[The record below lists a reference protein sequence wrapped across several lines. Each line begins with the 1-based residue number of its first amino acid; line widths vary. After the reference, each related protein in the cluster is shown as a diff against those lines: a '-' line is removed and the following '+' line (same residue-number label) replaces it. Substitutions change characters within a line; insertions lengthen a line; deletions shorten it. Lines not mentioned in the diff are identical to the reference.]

1 MEVVESIA
9 EMKKLVRDWK
19 RHGYSIGFV
28 PTMGYLHEGHLALV
42 RRAKELSD
50 RVVVSIF
57 VNPIQF
63 APGEDYQRYPRDLK
77 RDKDL
82 LEKEGIDILFV
93 PRTEEMY
100 PQGFQT
106 YVEVKELS
114 SGLCGRFRPG
124 HFVGVATVVLKLFN
138 IVQPDIAVFGEKDYQ
153 QLKVIQRMVQ
163 DLNLDVKIIPH
174 PTVREKDGLAMSSR
188 NTYLS
193 PEERNSAVSLY
204 LALNLAEKL
213 INQGERRVAIL
224 KEKLKE
230 FIESYPYAKVQ
241 YVEFVHPETLKEVER
256 VDEPTLL
263 ALAVYV
269 GKARL
274 IDNRLINPPL
284 FSHPTSFSH
293 PERSEGS
300 PSPSHRKQNLKTG
313 GD

>member
-1 MEVVESIA
+1 MEVIERIS
-9 EMKKLVRDWK
+9 EMKNLVKEWK
-19 RHGYSIGFV
+19 QQGLSIGFV

-63 APGEDYQRYPRDLK
+63 APGEDYQRYPRDLE
-77 RDKDL
+77 RDKAL
-82 LEKEGIDILFV
+82 LEKEGVDVLFV
-93 PRTEEMY
+93 PKAQEMY
-100 PQGFQT
+100 PPGFQT

-114 SGLCGRFRPG
+114 SGLCGRYRTG

-163 DLNLDVKIIPH
+163 DLNLDVKIISH
-174 PTVREKDGLAMSSR
+174 PTVREEDGLAMSSR

-193 PEERNSAVSLY
+193 PEERKSAIALY
-204 LALNLAEKL
+204 KALNLAEEL
-213 INQGERRVAIL
+213 INQGERRVATL

-230 FIESYPYAKVQ
+230 FIESFPYTKVQ
-241 YVEFVHPETLKEVER
+241 YIEFVHPETLKEVER

-263 ALAVYV
+263 ALAVFV

-274 IDNRLINPPL
+274 IDNKIIVPK
-284 FSHPTSFSH
+284 S
-293 PERSEGS
+293 
-300 PSPSHRKQNLKTG
+300 
-313 GD
+313 

>member
-1 MEVVESIA
+1 MEIIESIS
-9 EMKKLVRDWK
+9 EMKNLVKEWK
-19 RHGYSIGFV
+19 RQGLSIGFV

-42 RRAKELSD
+42 RRVKELSD

-63 APGEDYQRYPRDLK
+63 APGEDYQRYPRDLE
-77 RDKDL
+77 RDKAL
-82 LEKEGIDILFV
+82 LEKEGVDVLFS
-93 PRTEEMY
+93 PKAQEMY
-100 PQGFQT
+100 PPEFQT

-114 SGLCGRFRPG
+114 SGLCGKYRPG

-174 PTVREKDGLAMSSR
+174 PTVREEDGLAMSSR

-193 PEERNSAVSLY
+193 PGERKSAIALY
-204 LALNLAEKL
+204 KALNLAEEL
-213 INQGERRVAIL
+213 INQGERRVAAL

-230 FIESYPYAKVQ
+230 FIESYPYTKVQ
-241 YVEFVHPETLKEVER
+241 YIEFVHPETLKEVER

-263 ALAVYV
+263 ALAVFV

-274 IDNRLINPPL
+274 IDNKIIIPK
-284 FSHPTSFSH
+284 S
-293 PERSEGS
+293 
-300 PSPSHRKQNLKTG
+300 
-313 GD
+313 

>member
-1 MEVVESIA
+1 MEVIESIS
-9 EMKKLVRDWK
+9 EMKNLVKDWK
-19 RHGYSIGFV
+19 RRGLSIGFV

-42 RRAKELSD
+42 RRVKELSD

-63 APGEDYQRYPRDLK
+63 APGEDYQRYPRDLE
-77 RDKDL
+77 RDKAL
-82 LEKEGIDILFV
+82 LEKEGVDVLFS
-93 PRTEEMY
+93 PKAQEMY
-100 PQGFQT
+100 PPGFQT

-114 SGLCGRFRPG
+114 SGLCGRYRAG

-138 IVQPDIAVFGEKDYQ
+138 ILQPDIAVFGEKDYQ

-174 PTVREKDGLAMSSR
+174 PTVREEDGLAMSSR

-193 PEERNSAVSLY
+193 PEERKSAIALY
-204 LALNLAEKL
+204 KALNLAEEL
-213 INQGERRVAIL
+213 VNQGERRVATL

-230 FIESYPYAKVQ
+230 FIESFPYTKVQ
-241 YVEFVHPETLKEVER
+241 YIEFVHPETLKEVER

-263 ALAVYV
+263 ALAVFV

-274 IDNRLINPPL
+274 IDNKIIVPK
-284 FSHPTSFSH
+284 S
-293 PERSEGS
+293 
-300 PSPSHRKQNLKTG
+300 
-313 GD
+313 

>member
-1 MEVVESIA
+1 MEVIESIS
-9 EMKKLVRDWK
+9 EMKNLVKEWK
-19 RHGYSIGFV
+19 RQGLSIGFV

-42 RRAKELSD
+42 RRVKELSD

-63 APGEDYQRYPRDLK
+63 APGEDYQRYPRDLE
-77 RDKDL
+77 RDKAL
-82 LEKEGIDILFV
+82 LEKEGVDVLFS
-93 PRTEEMY
+93 PKAQEMY
-100 PQGFQT
+100 PPGFQT

-114 SGLCGRFRPG
+114 SGLCGRYRTG

-163 DLNLDVKIIPH
+163 DLNLDVKIISH
-174 PTVREKDGLAMSSR
+174 PTVREEDGLAMSSR

-193 PEERNSAVSLY
+193 PEERKSAIALY
-204 LALNLAEKL
+204 KALNLAEEL
-213 INQGERRVAIL
+213 INQGERRVATL

-230 FIESYPYAKVQ
+230 FIESYPYTKVQ
-241 YVEFVHPETLKEVER
+241 YIEFVHPETLKEVER

-263 ALAVYV
+263 ALAVFV

-274 IDNRLINPPL
+274 IDNKIIIPK
-284 FSHPTSFSH
+284 S
-293 PERSEGS
+293 
-300 PSPSHRKQNLKTG
+300 
-313 GD
+313 

>member
-1 MEVVESIA
+1 MEVIESIS
-9 EMKKLVRDWK
+9 EMKNLVKEWK
-19 RHGYSIGFV
+19 RQGLSIGFV

-63 APGEDYQRYPRDLK
+63 APGEDYQRYPRDLE
-77 RDKDL
+77 RDKAL
-82 LEKEGIDILFV
+82 LEKEGVDALFS
-93 PRTEEMY
+93 PRVEEMY
-100 PQGFQT
+100 PPGFQT

-114 SGLCGRFRPG
+114 SGLCGRYRPG

-174 PTVREKDGLAMSSR
+174 PTVREEDGLAMSSR

-193 PEERNSAVSLY
+193 PEERKSAIALY
-204 LALNLAEKL
+204 KALNLAEEL
-213 INQGERRVAIL
+213 VNQGERRVATL
-224 KEKLKE
+224 KVKLKE
-230 FIESYPYAKVQ
+230 FIESFPYTKVQ
-241 YVEFVHPETLKEVER
+241 YIEFVHPETLKEIER

-263 ALAVYV
+263 ALAVFV
-269 GKARL
+269 GEARL
-274 IDNRLINPPL
+274 IDNKIIVPK
-284 FSHPTSFSH
+284 S
-293 PERSEGS
+293 
-300 PSPSHRKQNLKTG
+300 
-313 GD
+313 

>member
-1 MEVVESIA
+1 MEVIESIS
-9 EMKKLVRDWK
+9 EMKNLVKEWK
-19 RHGYSIGFV
+19 QQGLSIGFV

-63 APGEDYQRYPRDLK
+63 APGEDYQRYPRDLE
-77 RDKDL
+77 RDKAL
-82 LEKEGIDILFV
+82 LEKEGVDVLFS
-93 PRTEEMY
+93 PKAQEMY
-100 PQGFQT
+100 PPGFQT

-114 SGLCGRFRPG
+114 SGLCGRYRTG

-163 DLNLDVKIIPH
+163 DLNLDVKIISH
-174 PTVREKDGLAMSSR
+174 PTVREEDGLAMSSR

-193 PEERNSAVSLY
+193 PEERKSAIALY
-204 LALNLAEKL
+204 KALNLAEEL
-213 INQGERRVAIL
+213 INQGERRVATL

-230 FIESYPYAKVQ
+230 FIESFPYTKVQ
-241 YVEFVHPETLKEVER
+241 YIEFVHPETLKEVER

-263 ALAVYV
+263 ALAVFV

-274 IDNRLINPPL
+274 IDNKIIVPK
-284 FSHPTSFSH
+284 S
-293 PERSEGS
+293 
-300 PSPSHRKQNLKTG
+300 
-313 GD
+313 

>member
-1 MEVVESIA
+1 MEVIESIS
-9 EMKKLVRDWK
+9 EMKNLAKEWK
-19 RHGYSIGFV
+19 GQGLSIGFV

-63 APGEDYQRYPRDLK
+63 APGEDYQRYPRDLE
-77 RDKDL
+77 RDKAL
-82 LEKEGIDILFV
+82 LEKEEVDVLFSPKV
-93 PRTEEMY
+93 EEMY
-100 PQGFQT
+100 PPGFQT

-114 SGLCGRFRPG
+114 SGLCGKYRPG
-124 HFVGVATVVLKLFN
+124 HFIGVATVVLKLFN

-163 DLNLDVKIIPH
+163 DLNLDVKIISH
-174 PTVREKDGLAMSSR
+174 PTVREEDGLAMSSR

-193 PEERNSAVSLY
+193 PEERKSAIALY
-204 LALNLAEKL
+204 KALNLAEEL
-213 INQGERRVAIL
+213 INQGERRVATL

-230 FIESYPYAKVQ
+230 FIESFPYTKVQ
-241 YVEFVHPETLKEVER
+241 YIEFVHPETLKEVER

-263 ALAVYV
+263 ALAVFV

-274 IDNRLINPPL
+274 IDNKIIVPK
-284 FSHPTSFSH
+284 S
-293 PERSEGS
+293 
-300 PSPSHRKQNLKTG
+300 
-313 GD
+313 

>member
-1 MEVVESIA
+1 MEVIESIS
-9 EMKKLVRDWK
+9 EMKNLVKDWK
-19 RHGYSIGFV
+19 RQGLSIGFV

-63 APGEDYQRYPRDLK
+63 APGEDYQRYPRDLE
-77 RDKDL
+77 RDKAL
-82 LEKEGIDILFV
+82 LEKEGVDVLFS
-93 PRTEEMY
+93 PKAQEMY
-100 PQGFQT
+100 PPGFQT

-114 SGLCGRFRPG
+114 SGLCGRYRSG
-124 HFVGVATVVLKLFN
+124 HFIGVATVVLKLFN

-174 PTVREKDGLAMSSR
+174 PTVREEDGLAMSSR

-193 PEERNSAVSLY
+193 PEERKSAIALY
-204 LALNLAEKL
+204 KALNLAEEL
-213 INQGERRVAIL
+213 INQGERRVATL

-230 FIESYPYAKVQ
+230 FIESYPYTKVQ
-241 YVEFVHPETLKEVER
+241 YIEFVHPETLKEVER

-263 ALAVYV
+263 ALAVFV

-274 IDNRLINPPL
+274 IDNKIIVPK
-284 FSHPTSFSH
+284 S
-293 PERSEGS
+293 
-300 PSPSHRKQNLKTG
+300 
-313 GD
+313 

>member
-1 MEVVESIA
+1 MEVIESIS
-9 EMKKLVRDWK
+9 EMKNLVKDWK
-19 RHGYSIGFV
+19 RHGLSIGFV

-42 RRAKELSD
+42 RRVKELSD

-63 APGEDYQRYPRDLK
+63 APGEDYQRYPRDLE
-77 RDKDL
+77 RDKAL
-82 LEKEGIDILFV
+82 LEKEGVDVLFS
-93 PRTEEMY
+93 PKAQEMY
-100 PQGFQT
+100 PPGFQT

-114 SGLCGRFRPG
+114 SGLCGRYRAG

-174 PTVREKDGLAMSSR
+174 PTVREEDGLAMSSR

-193 PEERNSAVSLY
+193 PEERKSAIALY
-204 LALNLAEKL
+204 KALNLAEEL
-213 INQGERRVAIL
+213 INRGERRVATL

-230 FIESYPYAKVQ
+230 FIESYPYTKVQ
-241 YVEFVHPETLKEVER
+241 YIEFVHPETLKEVER

-263 ALAVYV
+263 ALAVFV

-274 IDNRLINPPL
+274 IDNKIIVPK
-284 FSHPTSFSH
+284 S
-293 PERSEGS
+293 
-300 PSPSHRKQNLKTG
+300 
-313 GD
+313 

>member
-1 MEVVESIA
+1 MEVIESIS
-9 EMKKLVRDWK
+9 EMKNLVKEWK
-19 RHGYSIGFV
+19 RQGLSIGFV

-42 RRAKELSD
+42 RKVKELSD

-63 APGEDYQRYPRDLK
+63 APGEDYQRYPRDLE
-77 RDKDL
+77 RDKAL
-82 LEKEGIDILFV
+82 LEKEGVDVLFS
-93 PRTEEMY
+93 PKAQEMY
-100 PQGFQT
+100 PPGFQT

-114 SGLCGRFRPG
+114 SGLCGRYREG

-163 DLNLDVKIIPH
+163 DLNLDVKIISH
-174 PTVREKDGLAMSSR
+174 PTVREEDGLAMSSR

-193 PEERNSAVSLY
+193 PEERKSAIALY
-204 LALNLAEKL
+204 KALNLAEEL
-213 INQGERRVAIL
+213 INQGERRVATL

-230 FIESYPYAKVQ
+230 FIESFPYTKVQ

-263 ALAVYV
+263 ALAVFV

-274 IDNRLINPPL
+274 IDNKIIVPK
-284 FSHPTSFSH
+284 S
-293 PERSEGS
+293 
-300 PSPSHRKQNLKTG
+300 
-313 GD
+313 

>member
-1 MEVVESIA
+1 MEVIESIS
-9 EMKKLVRDWK
+9 EMKNLVKGWK
-19 RHGYSIGFV
+19 RQGLSIGFV
-28 PTMGYLHEGHLALV
+28 PTMGYLHEGHLTLV

-63 APGEDYQRYPRDLK
+63 APGEDYQRYPRDLE
-77 RDKDL
+77 RDKAL
-82 LEKEGIDILFV
+82 LEKEGVDVLFS
-93 PRTEEMY
+93 PKAQEMY
-100 PQGFQT
+100 PPGFQT

-114 SGLCGRFRPG
+114 SGLCGRYRAG

-163 DLNLDVKIIPH
+163 DLNLDVKIISH
-174 PTVREKDGLAMSSR
+174 PTVREEDGLAMSSR

-193 PEERNSAVSLY
+193 PEERKSAIALY
-204 LALNLAEKL
+204 KALNLAEEL
-213 INQGERRVAIL
+213 INQGERRVATL

-230 FIESYPYAKVQ
+230 FIESYPYTKVQ
-241 YVEFVHPETLKEVER
+241 YIEFVQPETLKEVER

-263 ALAVYV
+263 ALAVFV

-274 IDNRLINPPL
+274 IDNKIIIPK
-284 FSHPTSFSH
+284 S
-293 PERSEGS
+293 
-300 PSPSHRKQNLKTG
+300 
-313 GD
+313 

>member
-1 MEVVESIA
+1 METIESIS
-9 EMKKLVRDWK
+9 EMKNLAKEWK
-19 RHGYSIGFV
+19 QQGLSIGFV

-42 RRAKELSD
+42 RRVKELSD

-63 APGEDYQRYPRDLK
+63 APGEDYQRYPRDLE
-77 RDKDL
+77 RDKAL
-82 LEKEGIDILFV
+82 LEKEGVDVLFSPKV
-93 PRTEEMY
+93 EEMY
-100 PQGFQT
+100 PPGFQT

-114 SGLCGRFRPG
+114 SGLCGKYRPG

-174 PTVREKDGLAMSSR
+174 PTVREADGLAMSSR

-193 PEERNSAVSLY
+193 PEERKSAIALY
-204 LALNLAEKL
+204 KALNLAEEL
-213 INQGERRVAIL
+213 INQGERRVATL

-230 FIESYPYAKVQ
+230 FIESFPYTKVQ
-241 YVEFVHPETLKEVER
+241 YIEFVHPETLKEVER

-263 ALAVYV
+263 ALAVFV

-274 IDNRLINPPL
+274 IDNKIIVPK
-284 FSHPTSFSH
+284 S
-293 PERSEGS
+293 
-300 PSPSHRKQNLKTG
+300 
-313 GD
+313 

>member
-1 MEVVESIA
+1 MEVIESIS
-9 EMKKLVRDWK
+9 EMKNLVKEWK
-19 RHGYSIGFV
+19 RQGLSIGFV

-63 APGEDYQRYPRDLK
+63 APGEDYQRYPRDLE
-77 RDKDL
+77 RDKAL
-82 LEKEGIDILFV
+82 LEKEGVDALFS
-93 PRTEEMY
+93 PRVEEMY
-100 PQGFQT
+100 PPGFQT

-114 SGLCGRFRPG
+114 SGLCGRYRPG

-174 PTVREKDGLAMSSR
+174 PTVREEDGLAMSSR

-193 PEERNSAVSLY
+193 PEERKSAIALY
-204 LALNLAEKL
+204 KALNLAEEL
-213 INQGERRVAIL
+213 VNQGERRVATL
-224 KEKLKE
+224 REKLKE
-230 FIESYPYAKVQ
+230 FIESFPYTKVQ
-241 YVEFVHPETLKEVER
+241 YIEFVHPETLKEVER

-263 ALAVYV
+263 ALAVFV
-269 GKARL
+269 GEARL
-274 IDNRLINPPL
+274 IDNKIIVPK
-284 FSHPTSFSH
+284 S
-293 PERSEGS
+293 
-300 PSPSHRKQNLKTG
+300 
-313 GD
+313 

>member
-1 MEVVESIA
+1 MEVIESIS
-9 EMKKLVRDWK
+9 EMKNLVKEWK
-19 RHGYSIGFV
+19 QQGLSIGFV

-63 APGEDYQRYPRDLK
+63 APGEDYQRYPRDLE
-77 RDKDL
+77 RDKAL
-82 LEKEGIDILFV
+82 LEKEGVDVLFV
-93 PRTEEMY
+93 PKAQEMY
-100 PQGFQT
+100 PPGFQT

-114 SGLCGRFRPG
+114 SGLCGRYRTG

-163 DLNLDVKIIPH
+163 DLNLDVKIISH
-174 PTVREKDGLAMSSR
+174 PTVREEDGLAMSSR

-193 PEERNSAVSLY
+193 PEERKSAIALY
-204 LALNLAEKL
+204 KALNLAEEL
-213 INQGERRVAIL
+213 INQGERRVATL

-230 FIESYPYAKVQ
+230 FIESFPYTKVQ
-241 YVEFVHPETLKEVER
+241 YIEFVHPETLKEVER

-263 ALAVYV
+263 ALAVFV

-274 IDNRLINPPL
+274 IDNKIIVPK
-284 FSHPTSFSH
+284 S
-293 PERSEGS
+293 
-300 PSPSHRKQNLKTG
+300 
-313 GD
+313 

>member
-1 MEVVESIA
+1 MEVIEGIA
-9 EMKKLVRDWK
+9 EMKNLTKDW
-19 RHGYSIGFV
+19 RSRGYRIGFV

-42 RRAKELSD
+42 RKAKELSD

-63 APGEDYQRYPRDLK
+63 APGEDYQCYPRDLE
-77 RDKDL
+77 RDKAF
-82 LEKEGIDILFV
+82 LEKEGVDALFV
-93 PRTEEMY
+93 PKAEEMY
-100 PQGFQT
+100 PDGFQT

-138 IVQPDIAVFGEKDYQ
+138 IVQPDLAVFGEKDYQ
-153 QLKVIQRMVQ
+153 QLKIIQRMVK

-174 PTVREKDGLAMSSR
+174 PTVREADGLAMSSR

-193 PEERNSAVSLY
+193 PAERNSAASLY
-204 LALNLAEKL
+204 LALNLAEEL
-213 INQGERRVAIL
+213 INQGEKRVSLL

-230 FIESYPYAKVQ
+230 FIESYPYTKVQ
-241 YVEFVHPETLKEVER
+241 YIEFVDPETLKEVER
-256 VDEPTLL
+256 VEEPTLL

-274 IDNRLINPPL
+274 IDNKIIIPK
-284 FSHPTSFSH
+284 S
-293 PERSEGS
+293 
-300 PSPSHRKQNLKTG
+300 
-313 GD
+313 

>member
-1 MEVVESIA
+1 MEVIESIS
-9 EMKKLVRDWK
+9 EMKNLVKEWK
-19 RHGYSIGFV
+19 QQGLSIGFV

-63 APGEDYQRYPRDLK
+63 APGEDYQRYPRDLE
-77 RDKDL
+77 RDKAL
-82 LEKEGIDILFV
+82 LEKEGVDVLFV
-93 PRTEEMY
+93 PKAQEMY
-100 PQGFQT
+100 PPGFQT

-114 SGLCGRFRPG
+114 SGLCGRYRTG
-124 HFVGVATVVLKLFN
+124 HFIGVATVVLKLFN

-163 DLNLDVKIIPH
+163 DLNLDVKIISH
-174 PTVREKDGLAMSSR
+174 PTVREEDGLAMSSR

-193 PEERNSAVSLY
+193 PEERKSAIALY
-204 LALNLAEKL
+204 KALNLAEEL
-213 INQGERRVAIL
+213 INQGERRVATL

-230 FIESYPYAKVQ
+230 FIESFPYTKVQ
-241 YVEFVHPETLKEVER
+241 YIEFVHPETLKEVER

-263 ALAVYV
+263 ALAVFV

-274 IDNRLINPPL
+274 IDNKIIVPK
-284 FSHPTSFSH
+284 S
-293 PERSEGS
+293 
-300 PSPSHRKQNLKTG
+300 
-313 GD
+313 

>member
-1 MEVVESIA
+1 MEVIESIS
-9 EMKKLVRDWK
+9 EMKNLAKEWK
-19 RHGYSIGFV
+19 RKGLSIGFV

-42 RRAKELSD
+42 RRTKELSD

-63 APGEDYQRYPRDLK
+63 APGEDYQRYPRDLE
-77 RDKDL
+77 RDKAL
-82 LEKEGIDILFV
+82 LEKEGVDVLFS
-93 PRTEEMY
+93 PKAQEMY
-100 PQGFQT
+100 PPEFQT

-114 SGLCGRFRPG
+114 SGLCGRYRAG

-163 DLNLDVKIIPH
+163 DLNLDVKIISH
-174 PTVREKDGLAMSSR
+174 PTVREEDGLAMSSR

-193 PEERNSAVSLY
+193 PEERKSAIALY
-204 LALNLAEKL
+204 KALNLAEEL
-213 INQGERRVAIL
+213 INQGERRVATL

-230 FIESYPYAKVQ
+230 FIESYPYTKVQ
-241 YVEFVHPETLKEVER
+241 YIEFVHPETLKEVER

-263 ALAVYV
+263 ALAVFV

-274 IDNRLINPPL
+274 IDNKIIIPK
-284 FSHPTSFSH
+284 S
-293 PERSEGS
+293 
-300 PSPSHRKQNLKTG
+300 
-313 GD
+313 

>member
-1 MEVVESIA
+1 MEVIESIS
-9 EMKKLVRDWK
+9 EMKNLVKEWK
-19 RHGYSIGFV
+19 RRGLSLGFV

-63 APGEDYQRYPRDLK
+63 APGEDYQRYPRDLE
-77 RDKDL
+77 RDKAL
-82 LEKEGIDILFV
+82 LEKEGVDVLFS
-93 PRTEEMY
+93 PKAQEMY
-100 PQGFQT
+100 PPGFQT

-114 SGLCGRFRPG
+114 SGLCGRYRAG

-174 PTVREKDGLAMSSR
+174 PIVREEDGLAMSSR

-193 PEERNSAVSLY
+193 PEERKSAIALY
-204 LALNLAEKL
+204 KALNLAEEL
-213 INQGERRVAIL
+213 INQGERRVATL
-224 KEKLKE
+224 KAKLKE
-230 FIESYPYAKVQ
+230 FIESFPYTKVQ

-263 ALAVYV
+263 ALAVFV

-274 IDNRLINPPL
+274 IDNKIIIPK
-284 FSHPTSFSH
+284 S
-293 PERSEGS
+293 
-300 PSPSHRKQNLKTG
+300 
-313 GD
+313 

>member
-1 MEVVESIA
+1 MEVIESIS
-9 EMKKLVRDWK
+9 EMKNLVKDWK
-19 RHGYSIGFV
+19 RQGLSIGFV

-63 APGEDYQRYPRDLK
+63 APGEDYQRYPRDLE
-77 RDKDL
+77 RDKAL
-82 LEKEGIDILFV
+82 LEKEGVDVLFV
-93 PRTEEMY
+93 PKAQEMY
-100 PQGFQT
+100 PPGFQT

-114 SGLCGRFRPG
+114 SGLCGRYRSS
-124 HFVGVATVVLKLFN
+124 HFIGVATVVLKLFN

-174 PTVREKDGLAMSSR
+174 PTVREEDGLAMSSR

-193 PEERNSAVSLY
+193 PEERKSAIALY
-204 LALNLAEKL
+204 KALNLAEEL
-213 INQGERRVAIL
+213 INQGERRVNLL
-224 KEKLKE
+224 KSKLKE
-230 FIESYPYAKVQ
+230 FIESFPYTKVQ
-241 YVEFVHPETLKEVER
+241 YIEFVHPETLKEVER

-263 ALAVYV
+263 ALAVFV

-274 IDNRLINPPL
+274 IDNKIIIPK
-284 FSHPTSFSH
+284 S
-293 PERSEGS
+293 
-300 PSPSHRKQNLKTG
+300 
-313 GD
+313 

>member
-1 MEVVESIA
+1 MEVIESIS
-9 EMKKLVRDWK
+9 EMKNLVKDWK
-19 RHGYSIGFV
+19 RQGLSIGFV

-63 APGEDYQRYPRDLK
+63 APGEDYQRYPRDLE
-77 RDKDL
+77 RDKAL
-82 LEKEGIDILFV
+82 LEKEGVDVLFS
-93 PRTEEMY
+93 PKAQEMY
-100 PQGFQT
+100 PPGFQT

-114 SGLCGRFRPG
+114 SGLCGKYRAG

-138 IVQPDIAVFGEKDYQ
+138 ILQPDIAVFGEKDYQ

-163 DLNLDVKIIPH
+163 DLNLDVKIISH
-174 PTVREKDGLAMSSR
+174 PTVREEDGLAMSSR

-193 PEERNSAVSLY
+193 PEERKSAIALY
-204 LALNLAEKL
+204 KALNLAEDL
-213 INQGERRVAIL
+213 INQGERRVATL

-230 FIESYPYAKVQ
+230 FIESFPYTKVQ
-241 YVEFVHPETLKEVER
+241 YIEFVHPETLKEVER

-263 ALAVYV
+263 ALAMFV

-274 IDNRLINPPL
+274 IDNKIIVPK
-284 FSHPTSFSH
+284 S
-293 PERSEGS
+293 
-300 PSPSHRKQNLKTG
+300 
-313 GD
+313 